1 MTAGDAGMEAAREEV
16 RSSGVKSLLKLGSM
30 LPWLA
35 RDVPA
40 VGGKSPENTALAQE
54 VRHEVA
60 GMRVVQQEIRTTVHD
75 HSLQLR
81 RVEDQLGR
89 VRESLVA
96 EAAGSQ
102 DLVTS
107 VKSTTRTVQVVG
119 IAVCAL
125 LGFVLVMVMLLF
137 LHSR

>member
-1 MTAGDAGMEAAREEV
+1 
-16 RSSGVKSLLKLGSM
+16 
-30 LPWLA
+30 
-35 RDVPA
+35 
-40 VGGKSPENTALAQE
+40 
-54 VRHEVA
+54 
-60 GMRVVQQEIRTTVHD
+60 
-75 HSLQLR
+75 
-81 RVEDQLGR
+81 VEDQLGR